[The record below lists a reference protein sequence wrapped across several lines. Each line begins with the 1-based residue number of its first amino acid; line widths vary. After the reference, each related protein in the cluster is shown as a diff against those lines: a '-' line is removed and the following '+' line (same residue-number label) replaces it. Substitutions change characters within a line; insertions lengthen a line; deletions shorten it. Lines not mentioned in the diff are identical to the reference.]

1 MSESLAE
8 QTMIEREGNVFSSQV
23 KNVIKEDDMTFM
35 GIFGGFVEAAYKN
48 NMRRGVRTIT
58 PLV

>member
-23 KNVIKEDDMTFM
+23 KNMIKEDDMTFM

-48 NMRRGVRTIT
+48 NM
-58 PLV
+58 